1 MNFNFYQLIPVL
13 EHYGLFFILANIV
26 IILCTISVIFAIL
39 IDFIVYHKT
48 KESKKKINSWV
59 ETGSMFLFFF
69 LYYLLMYLNCG
80 RINVESKSIISLFSV
95 IGSMLLIVGCYVN
108 IKGRLLLKHN
118 WANQV
123 IIYHNHTLVTK
134 GVYKLVRH
142 PLYASIIWML
152 LGGCFVYT
160 NYIAL
165 TSVLVVFIPMMY
177 YRAKQEERLLHSEFP
192 EYISYKNKVWML
204 FPKLFKLW

>member
-1 MNFNFYQLIPVL
+1 MNLNFDQLKPVF

-39 IDFIVYHKT
+39 IDFIIYHKP
-48 KESKKKINSWV
+48 KESKMKVNSWV
-59 ETGSMFLFFF
+59 ETGSMFLFFL
-69 LYYLLMYLNCG
+69 LYYLLMHLKWG
-80 RINVESKSIISLFSV
+80 RINLESKSTISLFS
-95 IGSMLLIVGCYVN
+95 ITGSMLLIIGCYIN
-108 IKGRLLLKHN
+108 IKGRFLLKHN

-123 IIYHNHTLVTK
+123 TIYHNHTLVTK

-165 TSVLVVFIPMMY
+165 TSVLLVFIPMMY
-177 YRAKQEERLLHSEFP
+177 YRAKQEEKLLQSEFS
-192 EYISYKNKVWML
+192 EYIVYKNEVWML